1 MDTNDDSIRNLQN
14 QLQLVED
21 FLRKNEGSD
30 ASKRELLEKLEILYK
45 YTEKLR

>member
-14 QLQLVED
+14 HLQLVED

-30 ASKRELLEKLEILYK
+30 ASKPELLEKLEILYK